1 MGGRRGA
8 SPIMPMKFASWFRR
22 ESPVASFGPLD
33 ATHAEAVADLHA
45 AAFARPWSAIDFEGM
60 LAERDILADGLFL
73 GAQAAPVGF
82 ALSRRV
88 LNEAEILT
96 IAIAP
101 DGRGLGLSRPLLAH
115 HLGELRLRGVRRVHL
130 EVEEGHEPALRLYRG
145 LGFEEV
151 GRRSAYYAKPD
162 GATASALTMSLTL

>member
-1 MGGRRGA
+1 
-8 SPIMPMKFASWFRR
+8 MPMRFASWFRR
-22 ESPVASFGPLD
+22 EEPVASFGPLD
-33 ATHAEAVADLHA
+33 ATHAEVVADLHA
-45 AAFARPWSAIDFEGM
+45 GAFARPWSAIDFEGM

-88 LNEAEILT
+88 LDEAEILT
-96 IAIAP
+96 VAIAP
-101 DGRGLGLSRPLLAH
+101 DHRSRGLSRPLLAH

-130 EVEEGHEPALRLYRG
+130 EVEEGNEPALRLYRG

-162 GATASALTMSLTL
+162 GAAASALTMSVSL

>member
-1 MGGRRGA
+1 
-8 SPIMPMKFASWFRR
+8 MPMRFASWFRR
-22 ESPVASFGPLD
+22 EEPVASFGPLD
-33 ATHAEAVADLHA
+33 ATHAEVVADLHA
-45 AAFARPWSAIDFEGM
+45 GAFARPWSAIDFEGM

-88 LNEAEILT
+88 LDEAEILT
-96 IAIAP
+96 VAVAP
-101 DGRGLGLSRPLLAH
+101 DHRGRGLSRPLLVH
-115 HLGELRLRGVRRVHL
+115 HLGELRLRGVGRVHL
-130 EVEEGHEPALRLYRG
+130 EVEEGNEPALRLYRG

-162 GATASALTMSLTL
+162 GAAASALTMSVSL